1 MWSSEVVLNQRTS
14 GMKLRCLFCFDILQK
29 WASGGDAECAVV
41 SLEYDATVQGDSR
54 DPCNHFS
61 VLNFVSE
68 QVVPDGYI
76 NKALKLGLCIP
87 G

>member
-1 MWSSEVVLNQRTS
+1 M
-14 GMKLRCLFCFDILQK
+14 
-29 WASGGDAECAVV
+29 V